1 MSNIIL
7 SMIFASIGIYN
18 FLKMKKAKSNKD
30 LYAMVDAI
38 CTSILAYLAMMLT
51 ILMR

>member
-18 FLKMKKAKSNKD
+18 FLKMKKAKSNNG
-30 LYAMVDAI
+30 
-38 CTSILAYLAMMLT
+38 SIL
-51 ILMR
+51 